1 MTRALVITNPFA
13 ARADARAVTAIL
25 RILGRGGWNVD
36 LRTTTGPGD
45 ARRIAEQARGEGFD
59 VLVSHGGDGT
69 AMQVA
74 AGLAGTG
81 IALGLIPGGTGNVLA
96 GNLRLPRTTASAARA
111 LLTARPHPI
120 DLGVVERA
128 DGPHY
133 FAVAAGTGLDAQLMA
148 DTDLRSKRRWKLGAY
163 LARAALTLTN
173 VRSATHRVTID
184 GTLHE
189 IRAAMLLIL
198 NCGQLPPG
206 FLRLR
211 ADLAP
216 DDGWLDIMALDAN
229 GALQSLSAVVQ
240 LLFGAGGGGGGG
252 GGNNGSPRMGK
263 APRRIWWAR
272 GRTVRVEGEEGEP
285 RRLVQLDGEV
295 TGATPFEARLLPAA
309 LTVLVGSAFRAAEA
323 RHG

>member
-1 MTRALVITNPFA
+1 MTRALLIPNPFA

-74 AGLAGTG
+74 AGLVGTG

-133 FAVAAGTGLDAQLMA
+133 FAVAAGTGFDAQLMA
-148 DTDLRSKRRWKLGAY
+148 DTDLQSKRRWKLGAY

-173 VRSATHRVTID
+173 VRSATHRVTVD
-184 GTLHE
+184 GSLHE

-211 ADLAP
+211 ADLVP
-216 DDGWLDIMALDAN
+216 DDGWLDVMALEAD
-229 GALQSLSAVVQ
+229 GAFQSASAVME
-240 LLFGAGGGGGGG
+240 LFLGGAK
-252 GGNNGSPRMGK
+252 NGKG
-263 APRRIWWAR
+263 RRVWWAR
-272 GRTVRVEGEEGEP
+272 GRTVRVEVPESAP
-285 RRLVQLDGEV
+285 RPVQLDGEV
-295 TGATPFEARLLPAA
+295 TGETPFEAQLLPGA
-309 LTVLVGSAFRAAEA
+309 LAVLVGSGFKA
-323 RHG
+323 HDG